1 MHPLLAFTFVHL
13 LLLISP
19 TKIEADGFT
28 VDLIHRDSPQS
39 PFYDPSI
46 SKSDRLANAIRRSF
60 SRVARFNELSRYTP
74 NNDIQSPLFPSGGE
88 YLMKLSIGTPPLKT
102 TLLADTGGD
111 LSWTQCR
118 PCVKC
123 FKQNSTIFD
132 PKKSWTYK
140 ELPCGSQ
147 PCKAL
152 RKSTCKGAGKN
163 GTARICEYRYGYADK
178 SYTIGDVATDTFTFG
193 SSSGRP
199 VSVGKIVFGCGHNN
213 GGTYNAATTGVIGL
227 GGGSLSL
234 VRQLGDSIGGKF
246 SYCLVTNVDDKFT
259 SKISFGDKAV
269 VSGPGV
275 VSTPFVFKGKF
286 NYYYLTLES
295 IIVGN
300 KRLGYET
307 KMPPDTRSGSVSGEG
322 NIIIDSGTVLTFLPS
337 RIFANLES
345 HLGKVIKEQPMKD
358 PGGVFKLCY
367 RDDNI
372 DHYPSL
378 TFKFK
383 GAEVELPALITFFQV
398 GKLLCLAMAPTDDVA
413 VFGNLSQENFL
424 IGYDLVK
431 KQISFKPTNCS
442 KNKLAS

>member
-1 MHPLLAFTFVHL
+1 
-13 LLLISP
+13 
-19 TKIEADGFT
+19 
-28 VDLIHRDSPQS
+28 
-39 PFYDPSI
+39 
-46 SKSDRLANAIRRSF
+46 
-60 SRVARFNELSRYTP
+60 
-74 NNDIQSPLFPSGGE
+74 
-88 YLMKLSIGTPPLKT
+88 MKLSIGTPPLKT
-102 TLLADTGGD
+102 TLLADTGSD

-123 FKQNSTIFD
+123 FKQDSMIFY
-132 PKKSWTYK
+132 PKKSATYK
-140 ELPCGSQ
+140 GVPCQSQ

-152 RKSTCKGAGKN
+152 RNSSCKGAGKK
-163 GTARICEYRYGYADK
+163 GSICKYRYGYADK
-178 SYTIGDVATDTFTFG
+178 SYTSGDLATDTFTFG

-199 VSVGKIVFGCGHNN
+199 ISVRKVVFGCGHNN

-234 VRQLGDSIGGKF
+234 VRQLGGSINGKF
-246 SYCLVTNVDDKFT
+246 SYCLVTSIDNKFT
-259 SKISFGDKAV
+259 GKISFGDKAL
-269 VSGPGV
+269 VSGSGV

-295 IIVGN
+295 IFVGN

-307 KMPPDTRSGSVSGEG
+307 KMPSGVRPGCISEEG

-337 RIFANLES
+337 AIFTSLES
-345 HLGKVIKEQPMKD
+345 QLRKVIKGKPMKD
-358 PGGVFKLCY
+358 PTGGNLKLCY
-367 RDDNI
+367 SDDNI

-383 GAEVELPALITFFQV
+383 GAEVELPALSTFFQV
-398 GKLLCLAMAPTDDVA
+398 GKLLCLAMVPTDDVA

-424 IGYDLVK
+424 IGYDLMK

-442 KNKLAS
+442 NS

>member
-1 MHPLLAFTFVHL
+1 MHPLLAFSFVHL
-13 LLLISP
+13 LLLITP
-19 TKIEADGFT
+19 TKIEAGGFT

-74 NNDIQSPLFPSGGE
+74 HDDIQSPLFPSGGE

-152 RKSTCKGAGKN
+152 RNSTCKGASKK

-213 GGTYNAATTGVIGL
+213 GGTYNAPPPG
-227 GGGSLSL
+227 
-234 VRQLGDSIGGKF
+234 
-246 SYCLVTNVDDKFT
+246 
-259 SKISFGDKAV
+259 FGDKAV

-307 KMPPDTRSGSVSGEG
+307 KMPPDTRSGSLGGEG

-337 RIFANLES
+337 GIFANLES
-345 HLGKVIKEQPMKD
+345 QLGKVIKGKPMKD

-431 KQISFKPTNCS
+431 KQISLSQLIAASTN
-442 KNKLAS
+442 